1 MEERIKTIS
10 GATAVL
16 DVFIV
21 QGKKKRDSRLAL
33 KEKTSDNHCRHPN
46 AHN

>member
-21 QGKKKRDSRLAL
+21 QGEKRRTAGS
-33 KEKTSDNHCRHPN
+33 P
-46 AHN
+46 

>member
-21 QGKKKRDSRLAL
+21 QGEKKEGQQARLKRKDEWQPLQAS
-33 KEKTSDNHCRHPN
+33 
-46 AHN
+46 